1 MVESNGYLTS
11 SRPRAQIGSAC
22 RFVPKQW
29 VAMSAFLVLTPFVR
43 QGIFLRYLLIGAPA
57 NIAFEGVKKFCQ
69 AQGIMNA
76 STWVLLIVAPINALN
91 NYLLV
96 WYEPVSLGFIGAPIA
111 TSFTYWL
118 QLILLLLYI
127 RYVRGY
133 EAWGGWSL
141 EAFKDWWP
149 FIQLAIPGIFM
160 VCSEWWSWVS

>member
-1 MVESNGYLTS
+1 
-11 SRPRAQIGSAC
+11 
-22 RFVPKQW
+22 
-29 VAMSAFLVLTPFVR
+29 
-43 QGIFLRYLLIGAPA
+43 
-57 NIAFEGVKKFCQ
+57 
-69 AQGIMNA
+69 MNA

-96 WYEPVSLGFIGAPIA
+96 WYEPISLGFIGAPIA

-127 RYVRGY
+127 KFVRGH
-133 EAWGGWSL
+133 EAWGGWSM

-160 VCSEWWSWVS
+160 VCSEWWSWVSCDE